1 MTKKIREFGIRE
13 INEFYDLADKE
24 TIIEFAKLEREL
36 LPKDGIT
43 SNIEECKFVNTY
55 YEKIG
60 YEG

>member
-24 TIIEFAKLEREL
+24 TIIEFVKLGREL
-36 LPKDGIT
+36 LLKDGIT
-43 SNIEECKFVNTY
+43 ENIEKCKFVNAY